1 MDMTDKSFFSITGRS
16 FFLSLLIAM
25 VVLVIIVAGLHTVT
39 DYYTTKNQFEKN
51 SRHLK
56 QQTEQDI
63 IITIKLTDES

>member
-1 MDMTDKSFFSITGRS
+1 
-16 FFLSLLIAM
+16 M

-56 QQTEQDI
+56 QQTEAGYYYHDQ
-63 IITIKLTDES
+63 TDG